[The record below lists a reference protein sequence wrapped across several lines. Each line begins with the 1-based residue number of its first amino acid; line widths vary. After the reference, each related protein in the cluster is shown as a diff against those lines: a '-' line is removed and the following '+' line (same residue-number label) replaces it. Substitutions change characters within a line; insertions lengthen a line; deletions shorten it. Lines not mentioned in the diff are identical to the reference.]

1 MDVALSSSTVLGAA
15 VLVWLLW
22 VAPYLM
28 RRRRSARAA
37 GEASLL
43 MDSAD
48 MSPIDN
54 GVSAPVDPSAAPRG
68 EGPSRPSPEE
78 WKQPQT
84 AAAASPDPEVH
95 SAPKTASAS
104 VPPPRLRV
112 RWGRLAVAL
121 AGLAALLAAVVTLG
135 LMLFGVPGWI
145 PAVCAATAVGSVA
158 TLRTFALRDR
168 KRRVDDAFHEAMI
181 ANAADVSPAPP
192 PRAPAEVFDA
202 GRDPEPAPRAMSREE
217 LRAIALEVAKASQAT
232 ADEAAKASGEG
243 EAAWDPVEVPK
254 PSYLDAAKAER
265 PEPAPLETPAD
276 PQPQGRPTHKPGTD
290 GPEPGTVPGVPAI
303 APRTAGR
310 AGALGNLDEVLQRR
324 RA

>member
-48 MSPIDN
+48 VDPIDD
-54 GVSAPVDPSAAPRG
+54 GASAPAGHSAATGGGSPGRPSAEA
-68 EGPSRPSPEE
+68 GPKS
-78 WKQPQT
+78 Q
-84 AAAASPDPEVH
+84 AASAASSDQSDPKVP
-95 SAPKTASAS
+95 SAPM
-104 VPPPRLRV
+104 PPRLRI
-112 RWGRLAVAL
+112 RWGRLGVAL
-121 AGLAALLAAVVTLG
+121 GGLAALLATAVTLA
-135 LMLFGVPGWI
+135 LMLLGVPGWI
-145 PAVCAATAVGSVA
+145 PAVCAAAAVGSVA
-158 TLRTFALRDR
+158 ILRTLALRDR
-168 KRRVDDAFHEAMI
+168 KRRVDDAFREAMT
-181 ANAADVSPAPP
+181 ANAVDPSPP
-192 PRAPAEVFDA
+192 PSPRVPAEVFDA
-202 GRDPEPAPRAMSREE
+202 GREPEPAPRAMSREE

-254 PSYLDAAKAER
+254 PSYLEAAKAER
-265 PEPAPLETPAD
+265 PEPAPLEVPAD
-276 PQPQGRPTHKPGTD
+276 PQPQGHPTLKPRAE
-290 GPEPGTVPGVPAI
+290 GPEPGTVPGVPAL
-303 APRTAGR
+303 APRPAGR